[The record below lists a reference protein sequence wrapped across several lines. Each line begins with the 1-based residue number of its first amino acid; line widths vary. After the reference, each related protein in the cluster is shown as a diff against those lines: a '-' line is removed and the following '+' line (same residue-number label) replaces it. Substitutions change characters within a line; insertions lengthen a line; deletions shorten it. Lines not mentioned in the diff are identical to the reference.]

1 MSARVMRDAFIEMLY
16 NRMLTDDSIFFISA
30 DFGAPA
36 LDKLRATFPD
46 RFINVGIAEQNLVNV
61 ATGLALEG
69 FKVFVYAIAP
79 FLSMRAYEQIRTSIS
94 ILSQIRDININ
105 LIGVGAGLS
114 YDVTGPTHHCLEDSC
129 IMNVL
134 PGFTIFSPSDPVL
147 SEKFVDYTL
156 EHSGPKYVRLDGKAQ
171 PELYAHEDNILFD
184 DGFCELRKGKD
195 VCIVST
201 GYMTHLALRTADL
214 LYQDNVNAG
223 VVDQF
228 FLKPFNEQ
236 GLLEIL
242 RQYRHIVT
250 MEEAFI
256 NKGSLDTIIEHLCF
270 SNRLFIGMT
279 KLGFGDK
286 YVFDVGDREHLYK
299 LNGLDQSN
307 IIETIKSDMKKSC
320 YYYADSYS

>member
-1 MSARVMRDAFIEMLY
+1 MNTRVMRDAFIKKLY
-16 NRMLTDDSIFFISA
+16 ERMFTDESIFFVSA

-36 LDKLRATFPD
+36 LDKLRSDFAD
-46 RFINVGIAEQNLVNV
+46 RFINVGIAEQNLINV

-69 FKVFVYAIAP
+69 FKVYAYAIAP
-79 FLSMRAYEQIRTSIS
+79 FISMRAYEQIRNSIS
-94 ILSQIRDININ
+94 MLSQIRDININ

-134 PGFTIFSPSDPVL
+134 PGFIIFSPSDPVL

-156 EHSGPKYVRLDGKAQ
+156 QYSGPKYIRMDGKAQ
-171 PELYAHEDNILFD
+171 PTLYTGEDNISFD
-184 DGFCELRKGKD
+184 NGFSELRKGTD

-201 GYMTHLALRTADL
+201 GYMTHVLLA
-214 LYQDNVNAG
+214 QDNVNAG

-242 RQYRHIVT
+242 RQYSHVVT

-256 NKGSLDTIIEHLCF
+256 NKGGLDTIIEHLCF
-270 SNRLFIGMT
+270 SNRVFIGMT

-286 YVFDVGDREHLYK
+286 YVFDVGNREHLYK
-299 LNGLDQSN
+299 VNNLDQEQ
-307 IIETIKSDMKKSC
+307 IIKTIKSDLKKAC
-320 YYYADSYS
+320 

>member
-1 MSARVMRDAFIEMLY
+1 MRDAIIERLY
-16 NRMLTDDSIFFISA
+16 ERMSSDETIFFVSA

-36 LDKLRATFPD
+36 LDKLRADFPD
-46 RFINVGIAEQNLVNV
+46 RFINVGIAEQNLINV

-69 FKVFVYAIAP
+69 FKVYAYAIAL
-79 FLSMRAYEQIRTSIS
+79 FLTMRAYEQIRTSIS
-94 ILSQIRDININ
+94 VLSQVRDININ

-114 YDVTGPTHHCLEDSC
+114 YDVVGPTHHCLEDSC
-129 IMNVL
+129 VMNVL

-147 SEKFVDYTL
+147 ASKFVDYTL
-156 EHSGPKYVRLDGKAQ
+156 EQSGPKYVRLDGKPQ
-171 PELYAHEDNILFD
+171 PELYAHDEDIPFAN
-184 DGFCELRKGKD
+184 GFCELRKGKD

-201 GYMTHLALRTADL
+201 GYMTHLALKTADL
-214 LYQDNVNAG
+214 LFQEDIHAG

-236 GLLEIL
+236 LLLKIL
-242 RQYRHIVT
+242 RQYKHVVS

-270 SNRLFIGMT
+270 SNRLFVGMT

-286 YVFDVGDREHLYK
+286 YVFDVGNREHLYK
-299 LNGLDQSN
+299 VNHLAQED
-307 IIETIKSDMKKSC
+307 IIKTIKSDLMETS
-320 YYYADSYS
+320 